1 MYSVVHGN
9 RTAAFGWQI
18 GMFDGVVPNANAS
31 RISQAVT
38 TGCNYFKI
46 LNCALCMQSAD
57 GICLLPDS
65 KYDLY

>member
-46 LNCALCMQSAD
+46 LNV
-57 GICLLPDS
+57 
-65 KYDLY
+65 